1 MSIVNDFIMVV
12 CSALYRFIY
21 GLGSAC
27 GRLDLGMIWS
37 LKCVGRSEY

>member
-12 CSALYRFIY
+12 CSVLYRFIY
-21 GLGSAC
+21 GLGLVC
-27 GRLDLGMIWS
+27 GRLDLGMIWL